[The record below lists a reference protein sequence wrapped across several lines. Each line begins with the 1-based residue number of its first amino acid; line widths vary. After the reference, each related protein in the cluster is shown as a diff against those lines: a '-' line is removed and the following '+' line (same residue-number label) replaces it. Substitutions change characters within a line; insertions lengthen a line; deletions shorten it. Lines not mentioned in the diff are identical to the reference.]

1 MNQLTVNQLNL
12 VSNTFSFSIGAL
24 AVATAF
30 FFLQRR
36 DVAARYRHVV
46 TILGLVT
53 MVASYSY
60 VRLLEKW
67 NQAFSVVNGVV
78 QSTGLAYDDSYR
90 YADWLLTVPL
100 LLVAFVLSLD
110 LPTKQARWRSIIFAL
125 LAVDMIATGYPGQ
138 IATTVDARWFWWA
151 VSMLPYTLIILQFY
165 VGLAASIRRQPAQV
179 RSLVVS
185 ARTLTVLVWCV
196 YPVVYALP
204 LLDIGGTNAFIGI
217 QIGYAA
223 ADVTAKAIYGLVLY
237 MVVLR
242 KSQLLE
248 ESILPPS
255 DTQLRPLRAKAG
267 FGEVA
272 AE

>member
-1 MNQLTVNQLNL
+1 MTL
-12 VSNTFSFSIGAL
+12 
-24 AVATAF
+24 
-30 FFLQRR
+30 
-36 DVAARYRHVV
+36 
-46 TILGLVT
+46 LGLVT
-53 MVASYSY
+53 MAATYSY
-60 VRLLEKW
+60 VRLLDKW
-67 NQAFSVVNGVV
+67 TQSFSVVNGIV
-78 QSTGLAYDDSYR
+78 QSTGLTYDDTYR

-110 LPTKQARWRSIIFAL
+110 LPPKQARSRSIIFAL

-138 IATTVDARWFWWA
+138 IATTADARWFWWA

-165 VGLAASIRRQPAQV
+165 VGLAPAIRRQPAQA
-179 RSLVVS
+179 RSLVIS
-185 ARTLTVLVWCV
+185 ARSLTVLVWCF

-204 LLDIGGTNAFIGI
+204 LLEIGGTNAFIGI

-223 ADVTAKAIYGLVLY
+223 ADIMAKAGYGVVLY

-242 KSQLLE
+242 KSQLTE
-248 ESILPPS
+248 QSMLPPS
-255 DTQLRPLRAKAG
+255 DAQLRPLRGNAG